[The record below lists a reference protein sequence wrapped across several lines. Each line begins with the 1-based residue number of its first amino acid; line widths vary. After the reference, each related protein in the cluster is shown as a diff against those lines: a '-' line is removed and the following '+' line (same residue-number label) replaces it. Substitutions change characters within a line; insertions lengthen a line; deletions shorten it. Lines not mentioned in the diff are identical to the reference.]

1 MKLSIGKLPPSML
14 ESLVFSR
21 IGVINDRVLV
31 GPSIG
36 EDAAIIDLGNDKVLV
51 VHVDPITEAIERI
64 GWLSVHIASN
74 DIAVRGVKPEWF
86 LSTILLP
93 PTAAMEALDVIT
105 RQIDNALREI
115 NGMMIGGHTEVS
127 PGIEK
132 PIVVMTALG
141 IGSRDEVVLTRGARP
156 GDYVLI
162 TKAVGL
168 EGTAIIASDFKDK
181 LLSLGVEQS
190 VLNEAIRYFNEISVL
205 KEALALAK
213 AKAVSS
219 MHDPT
224 EGGLINGLIEIAR
237 VSKCA
242 IEIYEDKIPIRAPT
256 KTICKALGLDPLKLI
271 SSGALIA
278 TIRPDLMNRA
288 VEALKSIGINF
299 SVIGKV
305 VSEEKPRVILH
316 KANGETEEY
325 SDYAQDEIGRLW
337 GE

>member
-1 MKLSIGKLPPSML
+1 MKLSIGKLPPSIL

-21 IGVINDRVLV
+21 IGVINDKVLV

-36 EDAAIIDLGNDKVLV
+36 EDAAIIDLGNDRVLV

-141 IGSRDEVVLTRGARP
+141 IGLRDEVVLTRGAKP

-181 LLSLGVEQS
+181 LLSLGIEQS
-190 VLNEAIRYFNEISVL
+190 VLDEATRYFNEISVL
-205 KEALALAK
+205 REALALAK
-213 AKAVSS
+213 TKVASS

-237 VSKCA
+237 ASKCT

-256 KTICKALGLDPLKLI
+256 KIICKALGLDPLKLI
-271 SSGALIA
+271 SSGSLIA
-278 TIRPDLMNRA
+278 TIRPNLMNKA
-288 VEALKSIGINF
+288 VEVLKSAKIDF
-299 SVIGKV
+299 SIIGKV
-305 VSEEKPRVILH
+305 ISEERPKVILH
-316 KANGETEEY
+316 KANGEIEEY
-325 SDYAQDEIGRLW
+325 SDYAQDEISKLW
-337 GE
+337 SE